1 MVSEYLFAIVA
12 TMMLSNGLVL
22 AIMSRDLPD
31 NLRPAAHTWQA
42 GTFLIAIG
50 CGLFAIASERP
61 PPMLLVIV
69 NTAFLIGLLAY
80 NRALAKFYGFKASN
94 WLYLPIA
101 VGAFSVFWFS
111 MVDENFQARI
121 IIITIAWCWL
131 MLASI
136 RILAR
141 PPRADDSVSRRVL
154 LIIFMI
160 MAVFTALR
168 ASVFLFSPLPTDFSV
183 TTGAS
188 TVNVVTPI
196 FMAVL
201 PVLGTTSFILLCSDR
216 IRLQWEHAASTDYLT
231 GLPNRRTLTQRAEQL
246 FKKAGQAGAGLSV
259 AIFDI
264 DSFKKIN
271 DTHGHDVGDRAL
283 QHVADI
289 LSTHAGNRTMVARS
303 GGEEFVMLLDGPPE
317 QRLEGLRKAVQDAP
331 CKTDGKVLPLTVSI
345 GVASRGPSDADFSGL
360 LRRADRALYAAK
372 SLGRNRVEVSAPE
385 EDGLAAAGPR
395 VV

>member
-141 PPRADDSVSRRVL
+141 PPRADDSISRRVL
-154 LIIFMI
+154 LIVFMI

-246 FKKAGQAGAGLSV
+246 FKTAGQAGAGLSV

-289 LSTHAGNRTMVARS
+289 LSTHAGNRTMV
-303 GGEEFVMLLDGPPE
+303 VLLLDGPPE
-317 QRLEGLRKAVQDAP
+317 QRLEGLRKAVEDAP

-372 SLGRNRVEVSAPE
+372 SLGRNRVEVSTPE

-395 VV
+395 AV